1 MATVKAETK
10 RIDPAGCRTVKVRV
24 RQRRGPNA
32 WSESIQDDCLADET
46 AIALVYNGIAHAVM
60 MASPADLEDF
70 ALGFSL
76 SEGIL
81 TRAGEL
87 YDLEITDHGDRGI
100 ELKLQI
106 HGGCMDALKRQHRT
120 LAGPSGC
127 GLCGQ
132 TSLTQALRPLPEI
145 TPKTPPTAEAVQ
157 RALQQLGDHQPLQRC
172 TGAIHAAAW
181 CTAEGQVQWLREDV
195 GRHNAL
201 DKLIGALHRRQ
212 VDRGNGFVLVSS
224 RASYE
229 LVAKM
234 VRCDLGSLVA
244 VSGATAV
251 AVDRASRSGL
261 NLIGFARDGRQVVYH
276 STDHEPLQRYP
287 DATP

>member
-1 MATVKAETK
+1 MTTVKAEAK
-10 RIDPAGCRTVKVRV
+10 RIDQAGCRTAKVRV
-24 RQRRGPNA
+24 RQRRGA
-32 WSESIQDDCLADET
+32 DTWWEYTQDDCLADET

-60 MASPADLEDF
+60 MASPTELEDF

-81 TRAGEL
+81 TRAEEL
-87 YDLEITDHGDRGI
+87 YDLEIADHGDCGI
-100 ELKLQI
+100 ELKLHI

-120 LAGPSGC
+120 LASPSGC

-145 TPKTPPTAEAVQ
+145 TSKTPPTAEAVQ

-181 CTAEGQVQWLREDV
+181 CNPEGQLQLLREDV

-201 DKLIGALHRRQ
+201 DKLIGALYRRQ
-212 VDRGNGFVLVSS
+212 VDRDNGFVLVSS

-244 VSGATAV
+244 VSGATAA
-251 AVDRASRSGL
+251 AVDRANHIGL

-287 DATP
+287 DSTS

>member
-1 MATVKAETK
+1 MVAVNAVTTQ
-10 RIDPAGCRTVKVRV
+10 AGCRTAKVRV
-24 RQRRGPNA
+24 RQRRGPDT
-32 WSESIQDDCLADET
+32 WWECIQDDCLADET
-46 AIALVYNGIAHAVM
+46 AIALVYNGTSHAVM
-60 MASPADLEDF
+60 MASPTDLEDF

-87 YDLEITDHGDRGI
+87 YDLEIADHGDRGI
-100 ELKLQI
+100 ELKLHI

-127 GLCGQ
+127 GLCGR

-145 TPKTPPTAEAVQ
+145 ARKSPPTAEAVQ
-157 RALQQLGDHQPLQRC
+157 QALQRLGDHQHLQRR

-181 CTAEGQVQWLREDV
+181 CNPEGQLQLLREDV

-212 VDRGNGFVLVSS
+212 VDRDNGFVLVSS

-251 AVDRASRSGL
+251 AVDRANHSGL

-276 STDHEPLQRYP
+276 STDHEPFQRYP
-287 DATP
+287 DSIP